1 MRFFEREAIR
11 FLLAGGA
18 NTVVTYLIYLLLLHV
33 LPYRVA
39 YSATFVLG
47 IVLGYTLNT
56 RYVFRATWQWKRLA
70 AYPLV
75 YVVQYLLGVLLLTM
89 LVERGLA
96 NEQVAPLVVVVL
108 SLPIVFITSRLIIKA
123 RNQ

>member
-11 FLLAGGA
+11 FLLAGGV

-56 RYVFRATWQWKRLA
+56 HYVFRAKWQWKRLA